1 MSAAISGIVVH
12 PRISHALMRASRV
25 ALFLVRNYRGHAVP
39 YAAFGPKPKVNGW
52 RTCETRRL
60 PKFPALWEEEAMN
73 LRRLLNLVQAILVIA
88 GLAVAPLVAPGA
100 ATRGMAAGMADMS
113 MSAESMA
120 ADMPCCPDKNSMD
133 CQDCPLVAMCVLQNA
148 QAGVP
153 SMAAL
158 PLRYAIR
165 TAHVVRNDTLAA
177 GLDRPPP
184 DQPPRSQV

>member
-1 MSAAISGIVVH
+1 
-12 PRISHALMRASRV
+12 MRATSRV
-25 ALFLVRNYRGHAVP
+25 ALFLVRSYRGHAVA

-60 PKFPALWEEEAMN
+60 PKFPALWEEEAIESAPAPQSRAGDPCD
-73 LRRLLNLVQAILVIA
+73 RRPCRGTA
-88 GLAVAPLVAPGA
+88 GGA
-100 ATRGMAAGMADMS
+100 GGCNSGHGRRYGGHVDVCR
-113 MSAESMA
+113 SMA